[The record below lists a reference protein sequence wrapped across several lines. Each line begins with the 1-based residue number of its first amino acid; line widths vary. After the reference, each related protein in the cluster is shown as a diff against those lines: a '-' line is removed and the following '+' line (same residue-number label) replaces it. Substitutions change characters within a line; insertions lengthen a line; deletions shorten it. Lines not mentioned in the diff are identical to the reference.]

1 MTVRA
6 RRVLRDAP
14 VARLRTRRHPAA
26 EAFPDVASYDDLYE
40 RADSFDE
47 LYDAIVEDLADLARR
62 SGDGEVVY
70 AVPGSALVAERTV
83 ELLRERD
90 DLTVV
95 VEPAV
100 SVIDVACAAR
110 GVDPM
115 AVQLRVIDALAPGER
130 VRGPGPLLVLQTYAP
145 AVLAAFADRLDAE
158 TPVTVLHHLGLDDEV
173 VTTLAA
179 RRLATFAADHLT
191 SLWIDEVRGPGES
204 LDELVSITHRL
215 RRECPWDREQT
226 HESLTRHLL
235 EEAYEA
241 IEALDALAGDSSGAA
256 RAHVAEELGDVLFQ
270 VVLHAELGDEEDAFD
285 LTSIIDGLRAKLIA
299 RHPHVFGDVDVAD
312 ADDVARRW
320 EVLKSA
326 EKGRASAVDGVT
338 WQLPALALYDQLLG
352 AAARSGLTSDAPPA
366 REVVRDALDALVGA
380 STSGAPSPGP
390 GGDAA
395 WGDLVGAVARLA
407 HESGVDLEG
416 ALRARARELA
426 RAVRDH
432 ESQGASTTQG

>member
-6 RRVLRDAP
+6 RQMLREAP

-26 EAFPDVASYDDLYE
+26 EAFPDVESYDDLYE
-40 RADSFDE
+40 RADTFDE
-47 LYDAIVEDLADLARR
+47 LYDAIVADLVDLARR
-62 SGDGEVVY
+62 AGGGEVVY

-83 ELLRERD
+83 ALLRERD

-95 VEPAV
+95 IEPAV

-115 AVQLRVIDALAPGER
+115 AAQLRVIDALAPGDR
-130 VRGPGPLLVLQTYAP
+130 VRGPGPLLVLQPYAP
-145 AVLAAFADRLDAE
+145 EVLVAFADRLAPD
-158 TPVTVLHHLGLDDEV
+158 TPVTVLHHLGLADEV

-191 SLWIDEVRGPGES
+191 SLWIDEVRDPGES
-204 LDELVSITHRL
+204 LDELVSITRRL

-241 IEALDALAGDSSGAA
+241 IEALDALAGDSSDAA
-256 RAHVAEELGDVLFQ
+256 RDHVAEELGDVLFQ

-299 RHPHVFGDVDVAD
+299 RHPHVFGDVDVVD

-320 EVLKSA
+320 EVLKSV

-338 WQLPALALYDQLLG
+338 WQLPALALFAQLLD
-352 AAARSGLTSDAPPA
+352 AATRAGLVVDAAPA
-366 REVVRDALDALVGA
+366 REVARAALDALADGA
-380 STSGAPSPGP
+380 SRPATADGP
-390 GGDAA
+390 GDDAA
-395 WGDLVGAVARLA
+395 WGDLVSAVARLA

-416 ALRARARELA
+416 ALRARAREVA
-426 RAVRDH
+426 VAVRDH
-432 ESQGASTTQG
+432 EASGPPAVQG

>member
-6 RRVLRDAP
+6 RQMLREAP

-26 EAFPDVASYDDLYE
+26 EAFPDVESYDDLYE
-40 RADSFDE
+40 RADTFDE
-47 LYDAIVEDLADLARR
+47 LYDAIVADLVDLARR
-62 SGDGEVVY
+62 AGGGEVVY

-83 ELLRERD
+83 ALLRERD

-95 VEPAV
+95 IEPAV

-115 AVQLRVIDALAPGER
+115 AAQLRVIDALAPGDR
-130 VRGPGPLLVLQTYAP
+130 VRGPGPLLVLQPYAP
-145 AVLAAFADRLDAE
+145 EVLAAFADRLEPD
-158 TPVTVLHHLGLDDEV
+158 TPVTVLHHLGLADEV

-191 SLWIDEVRGPGES
+191 SLWIDEVRDPGES
-204 LDELVSITHRL
+204 LDELVSVTRRL

-241 IEALDALAGDSSGAA
+241 IEALDALAGDSSDAA
-256 RAHVAEELGDVLFQ
+256 RDHVAEELGDVLFQ

-299 RHPHVFGDVDVAD
+299 RHPHVFGDVDVVD

-320 EVLKSA
+320 EVLKSV

-338 WQLPALALYDQLLG
+338 WQLPALALFAQLLD
-352 AAARSGLTSDAPPA
+352 AATRAGLVVDAAPA
-366 REVVRDALDALVGA
+366 REVARAALDALADGA
-380 STSGAPSPGP
+380 SRPATVDRPGD
-390 GGDAA
+390 DAA
-395 WGDLVGAVARLA
+395 WGDLVSAVARLA

-416 ALRARARELA
+416 ALRARAREVA
-426 RAVRDH
+426 VAVRDH
-432 ESQGASTTQG
+432 EASGPPAAQG